1 MNNNLK
7 NDEFEKLL
15 SSYYKKSAPF
25 TFRVKERKDFKK
37 EFCVMKKSTLIKL
50 LSVAACMALIVT
62 AIIAIPRFS
71 PMQENSFAIIANAQT
86 ASPDELSEKNFIT
99 LPNIAWE
106 NFSLSRERFALPI
119 AFNLSVKGEDI
130 DTVTYKMNSGVFEV
144 YSSCKEAKER
154 KKVKNTEYY
163 TWFPGYDSVSE
174 FTVDYNNQS
183 KLKNDDVNNND
194 MSPVAIP
201 ILLTDK
207 DGTEAKKLL
216 DKTNDVQEEMNKY
229 VSDTAG
235 IISQRDKRLYDMIK
249 YYLEDKSINVTAR
262 FQDGSTL
269 TKIIKIGVKYQKGDF
284 SWNNSVFTVK
294 LVNDK

>member
-1 MNNNLK
+1 MNNNPK
-7 NDEFEKLL
+7 NHEFEKLL
-15 SSYYKKSAPF
+15 SSYYKRRAPF

-37 EFCVMKKSTLIKL
+37 EFCVMKKSTIIKA

-62 AIIAIPRFS
+62 AIIAVPRFS
-71 PMQENSFAIIANAQT
+71 PKQENSFAIVANAQT
-86 ASPDELSEKNFIT
+86 ASPDEVSEKSFT
-99 LPNIAWE
+99 TMPNIAWE

-119 AFNLSVKGEDI
+119 AFNMSVKGKNI
-130 DTVTYKMNSGVFEV
+130 DTVTYKMNNGVFEV

-163 TWFPGYDSVSE
+163 TWFPGYDSVNE
-174 FTVDYNNQS
+174 YTVDYNNQP

-207 DGTEAKKLL
+207 DGADAKKLL
-216 DKTNDVQEEMNKY
+216 DKTYDVQEEMDKY

-235 IISQRDKRLYDMIK
+235 LISQRDKCLYNMIK
-249 YYLEDKSINVTAR
+249 YYLDDKSIDVTAG
-262 FQDGSTL
+262 FKDGSTL
-269 TKIIKIGVKYQKGDF
+269 TKTIKIGVKYQKGDF

-294 LVNDK
+294 LVDDK

>member
-1 MNNNLK
+1 MNNNPK
-7 NDEFEKLL
+7 NHEFEKLL
-15 SSYYKKSAPF
+15 SSYYKRRAPF

-37 EFCVMKKSTLIKL
+37 EFCVMKKSTLIKA

-62 AIIAIPRFS
+62 AIIAVPRFS
-71 PMQENSFAIIANAQT
+71 PKQENSFAIVANAQT
-86 ASPDELSEKNFIT
+86 ASPDEVSEKSFT
-99 LPNIAWE
+99 TMPNIAWE

-119 AFNLSVKGEDI
+119 AFNMSVKGKNI
-130 DTVTYKMNSGVFEV
+130 DTVTYKMNNGVFEV

-174 FTVDYNNQS
+174 YTVDYNNQP

-207 DGTEAKKLL
+207 DGAESKKLL
-216 DKTNDVQEEMNKY
+216 DKSFDVEEMYNVKK
-229 VSDTAG
+229 SSEL
-235 IISQRDKRLYDMIK
+235 IPKRDKCFYDMIK
-249 YYLEDKSINVTAR
+249 YYLDDKSIDVTAG
-262 FQDGSTL
+262 FKDGSTL
-269 TKIIKIGVKYQKGDF
+269 TKTIKIGVKYQKGDF

-294 LVNDK
+294 LVDDK